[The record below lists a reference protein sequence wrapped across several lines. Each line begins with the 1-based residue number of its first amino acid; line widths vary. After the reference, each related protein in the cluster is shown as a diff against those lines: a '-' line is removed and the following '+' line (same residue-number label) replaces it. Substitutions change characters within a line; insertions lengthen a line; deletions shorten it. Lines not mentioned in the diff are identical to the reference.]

1 MNMVIDF
8 YLFLVEEQ
16 RGHCTVKD
24 KKKGVQKDRSLL
36 FLKKL
41 FVDQGVYSIVSNSLA
56 ESICCYTTHIIETF
70 IMKTLVI

>member
-1 MNMVIDF
+1 MTLRDLEVHTKMNMVIDF

-41 FVDQGVYSIVSNSLA
+41 FVD
-56 ESICCYTTHIIETF
+56 
-70 IMKTLVI
+70 